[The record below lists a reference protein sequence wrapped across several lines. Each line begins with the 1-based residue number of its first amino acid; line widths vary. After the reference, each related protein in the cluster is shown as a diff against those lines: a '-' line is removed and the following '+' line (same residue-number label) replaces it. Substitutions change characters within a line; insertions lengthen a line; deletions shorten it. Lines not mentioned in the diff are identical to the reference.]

1 MIQKIKIIK
10 TLIIIFSLSLSFS
23 ANAQTVEEIIKGR
36 KAMFS
41 ENYQNAKKISILLK
55 SKRIEEAKPLM
66 KKISDNYIKL
76 LDYFPENAKEGFKTG
91 ALPSIWENKDEF
103 NALMKK
109 ASDDMIKLA
118 KAIDT
123 AEDLRENVYVRE
135 SLETSQLS
143 AKSGTR
149 FRSVSKET
157 NPPKISTTMAADVVS
172 EVRCG
177 SKVGGSAHNLLN
189 TPPASISEPT
199 DASAIVLISDFS
211 LGTEEDIGDVDSD
224 EEMAPS

>member
-10 TLIIIFSLSLSFS
+10 IFIIIFSLSFPFS
-23 ANAQTVEEIIKGR
+23 ANAQTVEEVIKGR

-76 LDYFPENAKEGFKTG
+76 LDYFPENTKEGFKTE

-109 ASDDMIKLA
+109 ASDDMIKLTSLIEDTDDVRA
-118 KAIDT
+118 TLTQMMWSNCKACH
-123 AEDLRENVYVRE
+123 
-135 SLETSQLS
+135 S
-143 AKSGTR
+143 K
-149 FRSVSKET
+149 FR
-157 NPPKISTTMAADVVS
+157 
-172 EVRCG
+172 
-177 SKVGGSAHNLLN
+177 
-189 TPPASISEPT
+189 
-199 DASAIVLISDFS
+199 
-211 LGTEEDIGDVDSD
+211 
-224 EEMAPS
+224 APH

>member
-1 MIQKIKIIK
+1 MIQKIKKIK
-10 TLIIIFSLSLSFS
+10 ILIIIFSLTFSFS
-23 ANAQTVEEIIKGR
+23 AYAQTVEEIIKGR

-91 ALPSIWENKDEF
+91 ALPSIWDNKDEF

-123 AEDLRENVYVRE
+123 AEDLRAAQKELMWSNC
-135 SLETSQLS
+135 S
-143 AKSGTR
+143 ACHSK
-149 FRSVSKET
+149 FR
-157 NPPKISTTMAADVVS
+157 
-172 EVRCG
+172 
-177 SKVGGSAHNLLN
+177 
-189 TPPASISEPT
+189 
-199 DASAIVLISDFS
+199 
-211 LGTEEDIGDVDSD
+211 
-224 EEMAPS
+224 APH

>member
-1 MIQKIKIIK
+1 MIKKIKIIK
-10 TLIIIFSLSLSFS
+10 TLIIIFSLCFPFT

-55 SKRIEEAKPLM
+55 SKKIEEAKPLM

-76 LDYFPENAKEGFKTG
+76 LDYFPENTKEGFKTE
-91 ALPSIWENKDEF
+91 ALPTIWENKDEF

-123 AEDLRENVYVRE
+123 AEDLRAAQKELMWSNC
-135 SLETSQLS
+135 S
-143 AKSGTR
+143 ACHSR
-149 FRSVSKET
+149 FR
-157 NPPKISTTMAADVVS
+157 
-172 EVRCG
+172 
-177 SKVGGSAHNLLN
+177 
-189 TPPASISEPT
+189 
-199 DASAIVLISDFS
+199 
-211 LGTEEDIGDVDSD
+211 
-224 EEMAPS
+224 APH